1 MLSQI
6 REKVKEWINLI
17 QEVPLFKGSSVS
29 DCQMPRN
36 LSRLLSEQKKLT
48 HEEFKYPCVGLM
60 SPRDLLLLNVPQSG
74 QVIAVT
80 WLRLR
85 SVEKIACTGAVWM
98 VLINNTSRDPD
109 QAEFHF
115 KLIPFIG
122 VIQTVIER
130 GLHEEENIDLIRFSP
145 LLTWNLKNKIRF
157 KQM

>member
-1 MLSQI
+1 
-6 REKVKEWINLI
+6 
-17 QEVPLFKGSSVS
+17 
-29 DCQMPRN
+29 
-36 LSRLLSEQKKLT
+36 
-48 HEEFKYPCVGLM
+48 
-60 SPRDLLLLNVPQSG
+60 
-74 QVIAVT
+74 
-80 WLRLR
+80 
-85 SVEKIACTGAVWM
+85 M

-157 KQM
+157 RQM